1 MALNISPYPPGCLIG
16 QIGRWELCEIVQDKG
31 LEIIT
36 AEQLEKVRKEIQAE
50 SAFMV
55 SALSNINIK

>member
-1 MALNISPYPPGCLIG
+1 MALNIPPYPPGCLIG

-36 AEQLEKVRKEIQAE
+36 AEQLEQVRKEIQAE
-50 SAFMV
+50 SAFIV
-55 SALSNINIK
+55 SALRDINIK